1 MKTPNDCSDKY
12 NLLDD
17 HRLAQAEIDLPFV
30 TVIVT
35 NYNYGKYIIP
45 CLKSVAGQTYPH
57 YKCIVVD
64 DCSNDNSVS
73 LIQEFINSKEA
84 QKRFSLI
91 RHDKNYGQMTAFKTG
106 LKHAEGVFVVFLD
119 SDDIILE
126 DFLITHVQ
134 AHLRAKTVA
143 FTSSNQYQINENNEI
158 VSGIYDDLQVKDDY
172 KYINPISLIK
182 QSWVWA
188 TTSSMMFRR
197 SVLELIMP
205 DDCEHLRIC
214 ADNYICHFANLLGG
228 SLLIPTVHGC
238 YRRHGL
244 NYFASNPVVSG
255 QLLIGDMRK
264 HPSHNSIRTSILNH
278 LLRHQEK
285 FLPMMPGDRF
295 TFILS
300 LIAKPLEIFKLRKEY
315 PECFSDRSIFFYLKL
330 LIMGSISKAKYFSDK
345 LRRLFMTLIK
355 K

>member
-35 NYNYGKYIIP
+35 NYNYENYVVP
-45 CLKSVAGQTYPH
+45 CLRSIARQKYPH
-57 YKCIVVD
+57 FKCIVVD
-64 DCSNDNSVS
+64 DVSTDHSVERIDNFIKSDES
-73 LIQEFINSKEA
+73 KGKFELICHEN
-84 QKRFSLI
+84 
-91 RHDKNYGQMTAFKTG
+91 NGGQMTAFKSG

-197 SVLELIMP
+197 SALELIMP